1 MKLQLRNWLLGSR
14 TINKRIKGI
23 YIVLIL
29 FVSFIAKSQN
39 LVFNPSFEIHSN
51 CPDGPGKLWYASGC
65 SSPPQNSGE
74 YFNSCSL
81 VENYSVPNQGI
92 YNYQQARSG
101 VAYVGCILNQNFYH
115 EYLQMKLIETLSN
128 DRTYYVEFWI
138 NRGSGSFGGKN
149 AINNISLSF
158 QNSFTDT
165 IMGSWGSS
173 LLAYTPHIMNFTNPI
188 ISDTLNWVRING
200 VYKAN
205 GTENFIVIG
214 NFFDIPITEIIDVGD
229 GTSEGASYLFDDVS
243 VEEITVPFWRYHDTL
258 VNYGDSVLIGPAL
271 TGLDIDWYTDNMEF
285 ISNGPGI
292 YVSPATSRN
301 YIAKETFNG
310 VETEHNVYVTVIG
323 GVGLA
328 ENSLQKIEV
337 YPNPSKGDFSISG
350 IKSESPLQLEVRDVH
365 GKLVF
370 ESQNVSKEVN
380 SFHLNVEDGIY
391 FMNVTDLETNQTLV
405 KKLVVRK

>member
-1 MKLQLRNWLLGSR
+1 MKVFLLL
-14 TINKRIKGI
+14 TF
-23 YIVLIL
+23 LIFSNL
-29 FVSFIAKSQN
+29 FAQN
-39 LVFNPSFEIHSN
+39 LVYNPSFEEHTN
-51 CPDGPGKLWYASGC
+51 CPDGPARLWYATGC
-65 SSPPQNSGE
+65 SSPPQNDAE
-74 YFNSCSL
+74 YFNSCSTIPI
-81 VENYSVPNQGI
+81 YSVPNQDI
-92 YNYQQARSG
+92 YNYQIAHSGQAF
-101 VAYVGCILNQNFYH
+101 VGCILNQNYYH
-115 EYLQMKLIETLSN
+115 EYLQMRLISPLIN
-128 DRTYYVEFWI
+128 NRAYYVEFWT
-138 NRGSGSFGGKN
+138 NRISGFGGGGN
-149 AINNISLSF
+149 AINNIALSF
-158 QNSFTDT
+158 QPNFTDT
-165 IMGSWGSS
+165 IMGSTGSS
-173 LLAYTPHIMNFTNPI
+173 LLEYFPHIMKFTNPV
-188 ISDTLNWVRING
+188 ISDTLNWVKING

-229 GTSEGASYLFDDVS
+229 GTSQGASYLFDDVS
-243 VEEITVPFWRYHDTL
+243 VEEITVPFWSYNDTL

-328 ENSLQKIEV
+328 ENTLQNIEV

-370 ESQNVSKEVN
+370 ENQNLSKEVN
-380 SFHLNVEDGIY
+380 SFSLNVEDGIY
-391 FMNVTDLETNQTLV
+391 FVNVTDFETNQTLV
-405 KKLVVRK
+405 KKLVVNK

>member
-1 MKLQLRNWLLGSR
+1 M
-14 TINKRIKGI
+14 T
-23 YIVLIL
+23 
-29 FVSFIAKSQN
+29 KSQN
-39 LVFNPSFEIHSN
+39 LVYNPSFEIYSN
-51 CPDGPGKLWYASGC
+51 CPDGPGKLWYATGC
-65 SSPPQNSGE
+65 SSPPQNEAE
-74 YFNSCSL
+74 YLNSCSTSPAF
-81 VENYSVPNQGI
+81 SVPNQMNA
-92 YNYQQARSG
+92 NYQIAHSG
-101 VAYVGCILNQNFYH
+101 EAFVGILLYH
-115 EYLQMKLIETLSN
+115 SGDYRENLQMKLVSPLVN
-128 DRTYYVEFWI
+128 NKTYHVEFWT
-138 NRGSGSFGGKN
+138 NRASGSFGGKY
-149 AINNISLSF
+149 AVNNIGLSF
-158 QNSFTDT
+158 RNSFTDT
-165 IMGSWGSS
+165 TQDSWNSSFLPYSPDIMK
-173 LLAYTPHIMNFTNPI
+173 FTNPI

-205 GTENFIVIG
+205 GTEVFIVIG
-214 NFFDIPITEIIDVGD
+214 NFFSNSETDTLDTRDIIDQSLD
-229 GTSEGASYLFDDVS
+229 AYYFFDDVS
-243 VEEITVPFWRYHDTL
+243 VEEINVPFWRYYDTL

-350 IKSESPLQLEVRDVH
+350 IKSKSPLQLEVRDVH

-370 ESQNVSKEVN
+370 ENPNVSKEVN
-380 SFHLNVEDGIY
+380 NFSLNVEDGIY
-391 FMNVTDLETNQTLV
+391 FVNVTNPSTREVLV